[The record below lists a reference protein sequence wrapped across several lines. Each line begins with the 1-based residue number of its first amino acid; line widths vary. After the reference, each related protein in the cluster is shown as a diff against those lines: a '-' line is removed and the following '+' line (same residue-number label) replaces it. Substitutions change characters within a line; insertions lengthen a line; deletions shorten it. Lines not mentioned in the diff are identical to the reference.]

1 MGFLE
6 SAGETFGFSF
16 FTGDASPGVEASASK
31 GTKKTRGRED
41 FVETPDQ
48 INQANADSSGRI
60 NHEMSRHMW

>member
-6 SAGETFGFSF
+6 SARETFGLSF
-16 FTGDASPGVEASASK
+16 FSGDASHRAEASASE
-31 GTKKTRGRED
+31 GTKKTRED

-48 INQANADSSGRI
+48 INQAHADSSGRI